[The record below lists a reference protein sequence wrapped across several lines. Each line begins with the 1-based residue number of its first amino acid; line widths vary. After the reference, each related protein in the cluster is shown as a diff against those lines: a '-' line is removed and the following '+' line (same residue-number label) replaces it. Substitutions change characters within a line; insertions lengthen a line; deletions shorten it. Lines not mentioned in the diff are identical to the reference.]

1 MGRHSGGVREMAG
14 GFSLQSPEFRSPR
27 QIEGTGW
34 MNMLSTV
41 APWDLVAEGYA
52 DVTMRL
58 FAGYIEA
65 ALEIV
70 GPGPA
75 DRILDVACGPGTLA
89 LAAAGRVAHVD
100 ALDFSENMV
109 AMLRKGIEA
118 AGVANVEPRQGD
130 GQDLPYA
137 DESFDAAFS
146 MFSLMFFPDRAKGY
160 AEMHRTLKPGG
171 RACVSSWAPVS
182 SSPLMQL
189 MFGALRAINPDIPEP
204 KTNDDS
210 LENPDLLSS
219 ELSGAGF
226 GAVAVH
232 RVARGA
238 EFASAAEFWD
248 QMVRGSAP
256 VLVMKNKMGEDSWR
270 EKSKI
275 AIDYVDRNA
284 GPFPISLTADAWLG
298 VGVK

>member
-1 MGRHSGGVREMAG
+1 
-14 GFSLQSPEFRSPR
+14 
-27 QIEGTGW
+27 

-41 APWDLVAEGYA
+41 AAWDLVAEGYT

-58 FAGYIEA
+58 FGGYIDA

-70 GPGPA
+70 GPGPG
-75 DRILDVACGPGTLA
+75 DRVLDVACGPGTLA

-109 AMLRKGIEA
+109 AMLRQGIEA
-118 AGVANVEPRQGD
+118 AGVANVAPRQGD
-130 GQDLPYA
+130 GQDLPYG

-146 MFSLMFFPDRAKGY
+146 MFGLMFFPDRAKGY
-160 AEMHRTLKPGG
+160 AEMYRTLKPGG
-171 RACVSSWAPVS
+171 RACVSSWAPVAD
-182 SSPLMQL
+182 SPLLQV

-204 KTNDDS
+204 KTKVDS

-219 ELSGAGF
+219 ELSAAGF
-226 GAVAVH
+226 GSVAVH
-232 RVARGA
+232 GVTRGA

-256 VLVMKNKMGEDSWR
+256 VLMMKNKMGKDAWR
-270 EKSKI
+270 EKSEI
-275 AIDYVDRNA
+275 AIDHVARNA
-284 GPFPISLTADAWLG
+284 GPFPATLTADAWLG